1 MVPVKEK
8 RIRWFDAFMGLG
20 YEFYEVRS
28 KVILIFHHKKTLLN
42 AWYKIIK
49 WWPDDEIKMR
59 FLETSKSYDF
69 VLYGDSRFLEST
81 WVFLKALRVSQHY
94 TTFKNDYEGVA
105 ILRLAL
111 YRPKKDSY
119 ELELFDYKKRVT
131 DVRFLKEP
139 PEEPQDIIL
148 LRSRSIL
155 EHLDKGL

>member
-20 YEFYEVRS
+20 YEFYEVRA
-28 KVILIFHHKKTLLN
+28 KVILIFHNKKTLLN
-42 AWYKIIK
+42 AWNKIIK

-59 FLETSKSYDF
+59 FLETSNSYDF
-69 VLYGDSRFLEST
+69 VLYGDARFLENT
-81 WVFLKALRVSQHY
+81 WVFLKALRLSQHY

-111 YRPKKDSY
+111 YRPKNDSY